1 MEELFKENEFEHI
14 LKYYGEHTEER
25 DWLLLG
31 KQMFKDESF
40 FNGVIDYLMQQN
52 DERVSFLFLKNI
64 FEYARKV
71 KIDNKTVSQVNCCVM
86 LNNMCSKFIQSEQ
99 FKNNKYF
106 VNVYICNLM
115 MLCLVSGNAK
125 NNGNMYREM
134 LTSEILGKNGLDLLN
149 GDVEIVLKNFSEKG
163 LFLFQYGVLLE
174 KKQDFEKALKMY
186 EESGDVQKQ
195 NEIRELLNMKNNE
208 FQITY

>member
-64 FEYARKV
+64 VPLKKKKKLR
-71 KIDNKTVSQVNCCVM
+71 
-86 LNNMCSKFIQSEQ
+86 
-99 FKNNKYF
+99 
-106 VNVYICNLM
+106 
-115 MLCLVSGNAK
+115 AK
-125 NNGNMYREM
+125 
-134 LTSEILGKNGLDLLN
+134 
-149 GDVEIVLKNFSEKG
+149 
-163 LFLFQYGVLLE
+163 
-174 KKQDFEKALKMY
+174 LKMN
-186 EESGDVQKQ
+186 GFV
-195 NEIRELLNMKNNE
+195 
-208 FQITY
+208 